1 MGPTVV
7 SRVCAGLPGRS
18 LRPPPPYVRNADDGT
33 PQRSQWPVHTCGTT
47 GCTASHCTATTH
59 PGCQTTPATPSVSF
73 PRGACGLEC
82 LQCAVDR
89 PDGHTLS
96 FPIGAGRD
104 REPGNPAFSR
114 ATNVT
119 PTSEPE
125 PHVSALSS
133 AIACV
138 YSYT

>member
-18 LRPPPPYVRNADDGT
+18 LRPPSPYVRNADDGT
-33 PQRSQWPVHTCGTT
+33 PQRSEWPVHTCRTT
-47 GCTASHCTATTH
+47 GCTTSQCT
-59 PGCQTTPATPSVSF
+59 ATPSVFF
-73 PRGACGLEC
+73 PRRACGFEYM
-82 LQCAVDR
+82 QCAVDR

-104 REPGNPAFSR
+104 RELGNPAFSR

-119 PTSEPE
+119 AT
-125 PHVSALSS
+125 
-133 AIACV
+133 
-138 YSYT
+138 